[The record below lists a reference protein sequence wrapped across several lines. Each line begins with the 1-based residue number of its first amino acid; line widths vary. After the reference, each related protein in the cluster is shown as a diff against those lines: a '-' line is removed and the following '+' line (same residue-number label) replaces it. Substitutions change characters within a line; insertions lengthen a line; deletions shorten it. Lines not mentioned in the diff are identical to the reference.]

1 MKKVENLRQ
10 LQLISIY
17 IYKDLRQFCDKNNIQ
32 VYLHGGSLIGAL
44 RHNGYIP

>member
-17 IYKDLRQFCDKNNIQ
+17 IYI
-32 VYLHGGSLIGAL
+32 
-44 RHNGYIP
+44 YIKIYGNFAIRIIYRYIFMEVP